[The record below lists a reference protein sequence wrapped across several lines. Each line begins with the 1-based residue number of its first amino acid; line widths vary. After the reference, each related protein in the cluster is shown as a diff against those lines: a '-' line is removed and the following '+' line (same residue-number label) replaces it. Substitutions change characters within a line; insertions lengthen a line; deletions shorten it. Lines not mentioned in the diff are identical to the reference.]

1 MHPKSMARSK
11 KNTKPPIEAVAE
23 MAMNLS
29 RPYLAEYGSHTSRH
43 DFTQRQ
49 LMTCL
54 VLRAYLKTTY
64 RGLLDVLAVSSTL
77 RRCLGLEDK
86 LPHFTTLYKFS
97 QRSKVTDVVQV
108 LIGKIGLAAAPQ
120 EAVAGAVA
128 MDSTG
133 FSCSTASEYFRTRSG
148 SRPRAWVKVSVI
160 VLATSL
166 LPVGLVASLGPS
178 NDRVQVPALLDQAQ
192 AILRPATL
200 YADAGYDA
208 EWIHVRCREQWG
220 VESVIK
226 PNGQR
231 ADGTRNGKWRAGM
244 SPEHLKERRYGKRWA
259 VESFFSGLK
268 RTMGGAINARKPKQ
282 MITEASFRVLA
293 YALRR

>member
-1 MHPKSMARSK
+1 MR
-11 KNTKPPIEAVAE
+11 
-23 MAMNLS
+23 LS
-29 RPYLAEYGSHTSRH
+29 RPHLEDYGATTSRH

-54 VLRAYLKTTY
+54 ILRAYLKTTY
-64 RGLLDVLAVSSTL
+64 RGVLDVLAASQSL
-77 RRCLGLEDK
+77 RQCLGLEDK
-86 LPHFTTLYKFS
+86 LPHFTTLQKFS
-97 QRSKVTDVVQV
+97 SRSKVVEVVEV
-108 LIGKIGLAAAPQ
+108 LIGKIGHAAAQKDPTGGP
-120 EAVAGAVA
+120 AA

-133 FSCSTASEYFRTRSG
+133 FSCSPASEYFRARTGGRC
-148 SRPRAWVKVSVI
+148 RQWVKLSVI
-160 VLATSL
+160 VLTTSL
-166 LPVGLVASLGPS
+166 LPIGLVTSLGPS

-192 AILRPATL
+192 AVSRPSVL

-208 EWIHVRCREQWG
+208 EWIHARCREQWG

-231 ADGTRNGKWRAGM
+231 ADGTRNGKWRANM
-244 SPEHLKERRYGKRWA
+244 SPEHLQKRGYGKRWG

-268 RTMGGAINARKPKQ
+268 RTMGGSINARIPGQ
-282 MITEASFRVLA
+282 MIAEASFRVLA